1 MALSKS
7 NDLSKFHDLSRPV
20 VDFIKQHL
28 NKNNLEIEFRLGKKN
43 GNYFDTNVGKENFEK
58 ILRRLSKYPS
68 WESVTYQNAIVFYGA
83 RKGLR
88 VLYDEDKDE
97 QVSCIAKYK
106 MAHIDQNLTESPYDL
121 RVAVS
126 IENPVAYDSEK
137 DVFVKER
144 KRKRTSF
151 LRKGL
156 SIDMSIVES
165 DEKDSENPY
174 VYQVEL
180 EIVEPAK
187 DLSDVKISNHY
198 HKVFDILSLICV

>member
-1 MALSKS
+1 MAL
-7 NDLSKFHDLSRPV
+7 LSKFEDLSRPV
-20 VDFIKQHL
+20 VDFVTQHL
-28 NKNNLEIEFRLGKKN
+28 EKNNLEIEFRLGKKN

-58 ILRRLSKYPS
+58 IHRRLSRYPS
-68 WESVTYQNAIVFYGA
+68 WESVTQQNAVVFYGA

-88 VLYDEDKDE
+88 VVYDEDKDE

-106 MAHIDQNLTESPYDL
+106 MAHIDQTLTQRPFDV

-126 IENPVAYDSEK
+126 IENPVTYDPEK
-137 DVFVKER
+137 DTFVKER
-144 KRKRTSF
+144 KRRRTSF

-165 DEKDSENPY
+165 AEKDSENPFE
-174 VYQVEL
+174 YQVEL

-187 DLSDVKISNHY
+187 GLDAVKLANHY
-198 HKVFDILSLICV
+198 HKVFDVLNLISSSE

>member
-1 MALSKS
+1 
-7 NDLSKFHDLSRPV
+7 LSRPV
-20 VDFIKQHL
+20 VDFITQHL

-68 WESVTYQNAIVFYGA
+68 WESVTQQNAIVFYGA

-97 QVSCIAKYK
+97 QLSCIAKYK
-106 MAHIDQNLTESPYDL
+106 MAHIDQNLPESPYDV

-126 IENPVAYDSEK
+126 IENPVAYDPDK
-137 DVFVKER
+137 DTFVKER

-156 SIDMSIVES
+156 SIDMSIVET
-165 DEKDSENPY
+165 DEKDSENPFM
-174 VYQVEL
+174 YQVEL
-180 EIVEPAK
+180 EIVEPPSGLDNLKLA
-187 DLSDVKISNHY
+187 NHY
-198 HKVFDILSLICV
+198 HKIFDVLNLLTA

>member
-1 MALSKS
+1 M
-7 NDLSKFHDLSRPV
+7 DKFENLSRPV
-20 VDFIKQHL
+20 VDFVTQHL
-28 NKNNLEIEFRLGKKN
+28 EKNNLEIEFRLGKKN

-58 ILRRLSKYPS
+58 IHRRLSRYPS
-68 WESVTYQNAIVFYGA
+68 WESVTQQNAIVFYGA

-88 VLYDEDKDE
+88 VVYDEDKDE

-106 MAHIDQNLTESPYDL
+106 MAHVDQTLAQRPFDV

-126 IENPVAYDSEK
+126 IENPVSYDSEK
-137 DVFVKER
+137 DTFVKER
-144 KRKRTSF
+144 KRRRTSF

-165 DEKDSENPY
+165 AEKDSENPFE
-174 VYQVEL
+174 YQVEL

-187 DLSDVKISNHY
+187 DLDAVKLANHY
-198 HKVFDILSLICV
+198 HKVFDVLNLLSDV